1 MNRIKIGTMQG
12 RLVPKFRGQYQAHP
26 INNWHKEFKIAKKLN
41 LDLIEFIFDYYKHD
55 LNPIFNKQN
64 CEKIIYQKKTY
75 SIDVLS
81 VCADYFMISP
91 IHSNFFHKK
100 NKSLDVLKKLI
111 KNCSR
116 LGVKF
121 IVIPCVDKSSFKNNN
136 EINLFK
142 KNIEKVIPLL
152 NKQNIC
158 LSIESDLPP
167 KKFLELVSSFK
178 SNKIKINYDI
188 GNSAFK
194 GYDCEEE
201 LSKYGKYVSHIHI
214 KDRLFNGPSVKLG
227 TGDADIKNMLIKLKK
242 IKYKGPFILQAY
254 RDKQNINI
262 FKKQYRYFTKLLKET
277 NWC

>member
-1 MNRIKIGTMQG
+1 
-12 RLVPKFRGQYQAHP
+12 
-26 INNWHKEFKIAKKLN
+26 
-41 LDLIEFIFDYYKHD
+41 
-55 LNPIFNKQN
+55 
-64 CEKIIYQKKTY
+64 
-75 SIDVLS
+75 
-81 VCADYFMISP
+81 MISP

-194 GYDCEEE
+194 GYDC
-201 LSKYGKYVSHIHI
+201 
-214 KDRLFNGPSVKLG
+214 
-227 TGDADIKNMLIKLKK
+227 
-242 IKYKGPFILQAY
+242 
-254 RDKQNINI
+254 
-262 FKKQYRYFTKLLKET
+262 
-277 NWC
+277 